1 MALNW
6 WLVLENLRIGFY
18 FLFSPMKL
26 GFILLRF
33 LRNLLLCSVIDGYMA
48 SLCGGIY
55 MFILDLDSVNFIDVP
70 ELNYIIWVHCK
81 DWFILNWGWLNN

>member
-1 MALNW
+1 
-6 WLVLENLRIGFY
+6 
-18 FLFSPMKL
+18 
-26 GFILLRF
+26 
-33 LRNLLLCSVIDGYMA
+33 MA